1 MSKPIAIK
9 VAMVSLMI
17 TIWISTSTAQAS
29 EVWVQQAR
37 GRISGGASVA
47 EENKPANTA
56 PEGSSTNAAASG
68 SATNPATC
76 NQQNASSP
84 ACYSATQ
91 RTRSK

>member
-1 MSKPIAIK
+1 MHSRIVISG
-9 VAMVSLMI
+9 AMVSLMI
-17 TIWISTSTAQAS
+17 STWISTSTAQAS

-68 SATNPATC
+68 SPTNPVTC

-91 RTRSK
+91 QTRSK